1 MSNPRIFGSVAQH
14 QEHAHSDIDL
24 LVDVDPDLDL
34 LDLID
39 AASELEALLG
49 REWISSLQGP
59 SATPTLP
66 LGRGA

>member
-1 MSNPRIFGSVAQH
+1 MSNPGIFGSVARR
-14 QEHAHSDIDL
+14 QERAHGDIDL

-49 REWISSLQGP
+49 RGVDLITSRSLRYPSPSS
-59 SATPTLP
+59 
-66 LGRGA
+66 R

>member
-1 MSNPRIFGSVAQH
+1 MSNLRIFGSVPQH

-39 AASELEALLG
+39 AASELVALLG
-49 REWISSLQGP
+49 RGVDLL
-59 SATPTLP
+59 T
-66 LGRGA
+66 

>member
-1 MSNPRIFGSVAQH
+1 MSNPRIFGSFPQH

-39 AASELEALLG
+39 AASELEVLPG
-49 REWISSLQGP
+49 RAVDLVTSRSLRYPPPSS
-59 SATPTLP
+59 
-66 LGRGA
+66 R